1 MVSRKRYVVVEGP
14 IGVGK
19 TTLCRLLGDRWKAR
33 LVLEE
38 FEENP
43 FLPRFYTDRSKYAFQ
58 TQIFFTVSRFRQQ
71 QRMDQLDLF
80 HHRVVADYMFGK
92 DRIFAGVNLSDDELD
107 LYNTLADLL
116 SDRLPQPDLV
126 IYLQASL
133 DTLMKRIDARGRS
146 YERNMSRK
154 YLERL
159 REAYSDYFFRG
170 RRHPV
175 LVVNTDDVDFQ
186 AGEGALQGL
195 LDAVDAHSGGVET
208 YVPRL

>member
-1 MVSRKRYVVVEGP
+1 MSEKRYVVVEGP

-19 TTLCRLLGDRWKAR
+19 TTLCRLLAKRWNAR

-38 FEENP
+38 FEDNP
-43 FLPRFYTDRSKYAFQ
+43 FLSRFYSDRGKYAFQ
-58 TQIFFTVSRFRQQ
+58 TQLFFTASRFRQQ

-80 HHRVVADYMFGK
+80 HRRVVADYMFGK
-92 DRIFAGVNLSDDELD
+92 DRIFAGVNLAEDELD
-107 LYNTLADLL
+107 LYRTIAGILA
-116 SDRLPQPDLV
+116 DRLPQPDLV

-133 DTLMKRIDARGRS
+133 DTLMKRIDARGRP

-154 YLERL
+154 YLESIRT
-159 REAYSDYFFRG
+159 AYSDCFFRG

-186 AGEGALQGL
+186 ASGEALEGL
-195 LDAVDAHSGGVET
+195 LTAVEAHSGGVET

>member
-1 MVSRKRYVVVEGP
+1 MSQKRYVVVEGP

-19 TTLCRLLGDRWKAR
+19 TTLCRLLAKRWRAR

-38 FEENP
+38 FEDNP
-43 FLPRFYTDRSKYAFQ
+43 FLARFYTDRSKYAFQ
-58 TQIFFTVSRFRQQ
+58 TQLFFTVSRFRQQ

-92 DRIFAGVNLSDDELD
+92 DRIFAGVNLADDELD
-107 LYNTLADLL
+107 LYLTLAELL
-116 SDRLPQPDLV
+116 AGRLPQPDLV
-126 IYLQASL
+126 VYLQASL
-133 DTLMKRIDARGRS
+133 DTLMKRIDARGRP

-175 LVVNTDDVDFQ
+175 LVVNTDDVNF
-186 AGEGALQGL
+186 EGNDVALEGL
-195 LDAVDAHSGGVET
+195 LEAVDGHGGGIET